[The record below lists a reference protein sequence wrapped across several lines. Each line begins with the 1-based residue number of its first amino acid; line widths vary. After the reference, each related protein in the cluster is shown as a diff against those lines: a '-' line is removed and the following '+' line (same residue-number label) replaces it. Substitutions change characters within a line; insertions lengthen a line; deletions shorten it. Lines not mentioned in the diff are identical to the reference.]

1 MSSPMSL
8 LNEQRGADGD
18 MTSER
23 RAFLDRVAAKKEAMY
38 GGLDG
43 LSDASRL
50 MQNAARVAERIRVVP
65 QLLDHLYANRSHG
78 GASRADWEAQ
88 VRLSTAIHSLTADH
102 LLETSI
108 ADLAPWIDH
117 AGTMAEI
124 GSLGGSAGRLL
135 LAFHSG
141 YVIVLRKLFDHAFP
155 NGFMVG
161 ERARS
166 GRRDVLFGGL
176 RALMDGRTVFIAP
189 DSGLAD
195 QVGRISVLGAEC
207 PVALGAAFLA
217 FETRAETG
225 FVFVRRRSAGLGLVV
240 ESGPR
245 RAGSESFAAFQDRL
259 HGFYAGQIERVL
271 TGDPRDLVL
280 GGRWTNHFNK
290 VLISPERIERH
301 RLKQLARAE
310 RDREN
315 ANGD

>member
-1 MSSPMSL
+1 MSL
-8 LNEQRGADGD
+8 LNEQRGAGGD
-18 MTSER
+18 MTPER

-50 MQNAARVAERIRVVP
+50 MENAARVAERIRVVP

-135 LAFHSG
+135 LAFHGG
-141 YVIVLRKLFDHAFP
+141 YVIVLRKLFDHFFP
-155 NGFMVG
+155 NGFMVIES
-161 ERARS
+161 ER
-166 GRRDVLFGGL
+166 GRRRTILFGGL

-195 QVGRISVLGAEC
+195 QVARIKVLGAEC
-207 PVALGAAFLA
+207 PVAMGAAFLA
-217 FETRAETG
+217 FETRCETG
-225 FVFVRRRSAGLGLVV
+225 FVFVRRTGAGLGLVV
-240 ESGPR
+240 EAGPK
-245 RAGSESFAAFQDRL
+245 RADGESFAAFQDRFHL
-259 HGFYAGQIERVL
+259 FYAGQIERIL

-280 GGRWTNHFNK
+280 GGRWTDHFSK
-290 VLISPERIERH
+290 LLVDPERIER
-301 RLKQLARAE
+301 RRQKQLARAA
-310 RDREN
+310 RDKEN